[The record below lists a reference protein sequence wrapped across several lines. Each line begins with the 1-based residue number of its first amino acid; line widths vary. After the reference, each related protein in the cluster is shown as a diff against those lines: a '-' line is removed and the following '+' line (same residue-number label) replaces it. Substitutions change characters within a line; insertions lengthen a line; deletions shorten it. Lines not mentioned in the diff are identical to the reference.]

1 LKRVKS
7 LHNWASP
14 RGVVVSKM
22 GKTVLCYIA
31 TPCYFE
37 KMRVLKAGYNATNNL
52 AWNNGKG
59 PRVCFL
65 VGLHTDR
72 GNDKEEQTG
81 ALVPKG

>member
-1 LKRVKS
+1 
-7 LHNWASP
+7 
-14 RGVVVSKM
+14 
-22 GKTVLCYIA
+22 
-31 TPCYFE
+31 
-37 KMRVLKAGYNATNNL
+37 MRVLKAGYNATNNL